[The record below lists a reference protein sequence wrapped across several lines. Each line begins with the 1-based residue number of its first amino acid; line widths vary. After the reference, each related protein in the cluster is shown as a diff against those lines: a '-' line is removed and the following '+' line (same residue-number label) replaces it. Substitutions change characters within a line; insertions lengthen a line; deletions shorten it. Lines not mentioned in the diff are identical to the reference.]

1 MKVSEMIKI
10 NYISD
15 YEFSFDAKKVLKK
28 LSRVAKKVIIAPGK
42 HYVSVIIVDNAKI
55 WEINKEYRHI
65 DAPTDVISFALAD
78 GLDYFPTEMGDI
90 FISYEKVNEQAKN
103 YGHSVLREF
112 TFLAC
117 HGILHLHGYDHQTP
131 EEEKLMFAKQDES
144 LNIMKIGRE

>member
-1 MKVSEMIKI
+1 MLKI

-15 YEFSFDAKKVLKK
+15 YEFPFN
-28 LSRVAKKVIIAPGK
+28 AKKVIKKLGKVVSKQFPYKGK
-42 HYVSVIIVDNAKI
+42 HFISIIIVDNKKI

-90 FISYEKVNEQAKN
+90 FISYEKVNEQATN

-131 EEEKLMFAKQDES
+131 EEEKLMFAKQDEI